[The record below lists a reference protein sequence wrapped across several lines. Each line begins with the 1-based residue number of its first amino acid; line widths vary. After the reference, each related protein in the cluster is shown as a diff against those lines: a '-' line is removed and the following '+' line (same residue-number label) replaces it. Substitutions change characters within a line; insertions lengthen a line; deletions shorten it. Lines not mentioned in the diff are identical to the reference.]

1 MSNLPNISE
10 STELPPLSE
19 HELRVKQL
27 LLSLSEAIQGF
38 PETPRGLHNV
48 TRAWAAFLSF
58 TPYQVKLIPQVEE
71 LMSEQE
77 KKKSHAMDGTIPAEW
92 LMKQIRDGFEWLP
105 APVVA
110 REIYCSRF
118 SPADG
123 VEMEK
128 LSPLGRKRPA
138 RGDE

>member
-1 MSNLPNISE
+1 MTPE
-10 STELPPLSE
+10 PQELTE
-19 HELRVKQL
+19 HEKKVL
-27 LLSLSEAIQGF
+27 LLILNKLEGNIQGF
-38 PETPRGLHNV
+38 PDTERKLSNV
-48 TRAWAAFLSF
+48 TRAWAKFMTF
-58 TPYQVKLIPQVEE
+58 TPYHVKLIPQVEE
-71 LMSEQE
+71 LMSDQE

-92 LMKQIRDGFEWLP
+92 LIDQILDGFEWLP

-118 SPADG
+118 LAADG